1 MRRLVILFS
10 ALLLLAG
17 CATPAK
23 ELKGSLT
30 PPAGMGYAIVALAG
44 WAFDPDSATLEA
56 DYAGENGQP
65 GGRIYAS
72 LLTDSLFG
80 PEGSSPRNGKLALL
94 TLPPGQYRFVQAF
107 GYYKQD
113 MGFWSG
119 QKITRFPMNAPFV
132 VRAGE
137 AVYLG
142 EIWLDLSYRP
152 ELQIRGSP
160 LNAPLRYLFGPSEAI
175 QIVHLI
181 LGNES
186 TQSVPCVLSEF
197 LKDFMKAL
205 LAGDGLCGH
214 CGKSCR

>member
-113 MGFWSG
+113 MGFLSG
-119 QKITRFPMNAPFV
+119 QKITRFPMNEPFV
-132 VRAGE
+132 VQAGE

-152 ELQIRGSP
+152 ELQIRDTLQYNLGQIQRVWHVNDTS
-160 LNAPLRYLFGPSEAI
+160 ALRVE
-175 QIVHLI
+175 I
-181 LGNES
+181 LHN
-186 TQSVPCVLSEF
+186 QQP
-197 LKDFMKAL
+197 
-205 LAGDGLCGH
+205 
-214 CGKSCR
+214 